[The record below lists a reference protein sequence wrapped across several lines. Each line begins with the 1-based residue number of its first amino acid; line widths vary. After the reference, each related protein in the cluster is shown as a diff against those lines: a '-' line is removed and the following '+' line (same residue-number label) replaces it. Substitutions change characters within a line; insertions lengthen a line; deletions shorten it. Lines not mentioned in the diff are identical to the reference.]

1 MNKIDV
7 LKFNNERKNMVY
19 GPYSIQVALS
29 MLDEGATEATKESLD
44 LFLNGSSI
52 NKYNN
57 IEKVLSTA
65 NKMYVKNEIASEINE
80 SYKNVLRDKY
90 DAEIEVNDFSDE
102 NVMNGWIQNKTFGQ
116 IRNVITRETLL
127 ANNLFLI
134 NAAAIDMEWQY
145 EISGMDVNGGIF
157 NNGSEIEASY
167 IYGFTEYMSS
177 YYEDD
182 DALSLGLNLK
192 KYDENDYEFVA
203 IMPKITALDEYIN
216 GLSDDNMDT
225 ILHNLKP
232 LADASRKVEIAIP
245 KFSFDYNLNCLDTF
259 KNMGLKNVFE
269 NASLGKIGNLPTLNL
284 NILHKTN
291 IDFSEVGLKA
301 ASATVIVL
309 REGAYFDQREVLS
322 ININKPFMFVIREK
336 KSNDILFMGK
346 VYEPILWADDS
357 KNYSYE

>member
-1 MNKIDV
+1 M
-7 LKFNNERKNMVY
+7 
-19 GPYSIQVALS
+19 
-29 MLDEGATEATKESLD
+29 
-44 LFLNGSSI
+44 
-52 NKYNN
+52 
-57 IEKVLSTA
+57 
-65 NKMYVKNEIASEINE
+65 
-80 SYKNVLRDKY
+80 
-90 DAEIEVNDFSDE
+90 
-102 NVMNGWIQNKTFGQ
+102 
-116 IRNVITRETLL
+116 
-127 ANNLFLI
+127 
-134 NAAAIDMEWQY
+134 
-145 EISGMDVNGGIF
+145 
-157 NNGSEIEASY
+157 
-167 IYGFTEYMSS
+167 
-177 YYEDD
+177 
-182 DALSLGLNLK
+182 GLNLK
-192 KYDENDYEFVA
+192 KYDENDYEIVA

>member
-177 YYEDD
+177 YY
-182 DALSLGLNLK
+182 
-192 KYDENDYEFVA
+192 
-203 IMPKITALDEYIN
+203 
-216 GLSDDNMDT
+216 
-225 ILHNLKP
+225 
-232 LADASRKVEIAIP
+232 
-245 KFSFDYNLNCLDTF
+245 
-259 KNMGLKNVFE
+259 
-269 NASLGKIGNLPTLNL
+269 
-284 NILHKTN
+284 
-291 IDFSEVGLKA
+291 
-301 ASATVIVL
+301 
-309 REGAYFDQREVLS
+309 
-322 ININKPFMFVIREK
+322 
-336 KSNDILFMGK
+336 
-346 VYEPILWADDS
+346 
-357 KNYSYE
+357 